1 MEGETVNMLSTIIE
15 NATTVAT
22 GYTGILTKFTTW
34 ITSDPI
40 MSFVLGVA
48 VVAVCVSLLFRF
60 IKSISLG

>member
-1 MEGETVNMLSTIIE
+1 MEGETVNMLSTVIE

-40 MSFVLGVA
+40 MALVLGVA
-48 VVAVCVSLLFRF
+48 VVAVCISVLFRF
-60 IKSISLG
+60 VRSISLG